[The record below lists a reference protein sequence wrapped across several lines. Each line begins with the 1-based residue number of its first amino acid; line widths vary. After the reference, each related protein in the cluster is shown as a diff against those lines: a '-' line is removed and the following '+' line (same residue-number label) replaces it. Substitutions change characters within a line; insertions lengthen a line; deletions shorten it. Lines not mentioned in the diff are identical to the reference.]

1 MTLPPRRGRN
11 NDRFRDLIDLLLLQ
25 ELVTD
30 YVGLREA
37 CEAVF
42 RLRATHPWPP
52 VLDVPPH
59 WAEPFARLAA
69 ELDLTVDDIDDGVA
83 RVRAFVD
90 HIVAG

>member
-1 MTLPPRRGRN
+1 MTLSPSRRIRA
-11 NDRFRDLIDLLLLQ
+11 DQDAIRL
-25 ELVTD
+25 
-30 YVGLREA
+30 GLREA